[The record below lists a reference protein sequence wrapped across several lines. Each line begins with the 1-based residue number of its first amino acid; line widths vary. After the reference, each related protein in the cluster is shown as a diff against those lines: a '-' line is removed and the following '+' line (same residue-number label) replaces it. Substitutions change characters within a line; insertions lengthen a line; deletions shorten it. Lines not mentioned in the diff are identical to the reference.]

1 MLGQL
6 GRRDFL
12 RSLGALGMGA
22 ALASACSTNPGQS
35 VGGGSAV
42 GGAGDG
48 ESLVWSNWPLSVDTA
63 DDGSIPS
70 LVEFEKRT
78 GIRAQYL
85 TDINSNDE
93 WFAKVRPLMQSGQG
107 LASSLISPTDW
118 LGGRFIELGWAEELD
133 HALIPNADN
142 LLDPFAH
149 PPFDPDRKHSLAWQ
163 GWLAGIAVNTDVTG
177 REIHSVE
184 ELLTAPDLRGKV
196 ALLSELRETTGLMLL
211 ANGHSASDFTD
222 QQFEE
227 VLEQIERA
235 LGDKQLRRFT
245 GNDYAPDLAQ
255 GNIAACFAWAGDVV
269 QLHKDNPAVK
279 FLVPESGAV
288 LMEDVLMIP
297 AQAPNLEGAH
307 QLIDFYYEPEI
318 AAQVASYVNAVCPV
332 DGAQDAMTKIEPEL
346 ADNPLIFPTDE
357 MRAQMHGYK
366 VLSTELNQKYQEAFD
381 KAIGL

>member
-1 MLGQL
+1 MGLGAAALSGCSTTPQK
-6 GRRDFL
+6 
-12 RSLGALGMGA
+12 SLG
-22 ALASACSTNPGQS
+22 
-35 VGGGSAV
+35 GGGNT
-42 GGAGDG
+42 AGSSD
-48 ESLVWSNWPLSVDTA
+48 SLVWSNWPLSVDTA

-70 LVEFEKRT
+70 LAEFEKRT
-78 GIRAQYL
+78 GIKADYL

-107 LASSLISPTDW
+107 LSSSLISPTDW
-118 LGGRFIELGWAEELD
+118 LAGRFIELGWAEQLD
-133 HALIPNADN
+133 RGKLPNAGN
-142 LLDPFAH
+142 LLDAFAR
-149 PPFDPDRKHSLAWQ
+149 PPFDSGRTHSLAWQ

-177 REIHSVE
+177 RDIHSVD
-184 ELLTAPDLRGKV
+184 ELLTAPDLKGKV
-196 ALLSELRETTGLMLL
+196 ALLSELRETTGLLLL
-211 ANGHSASDFTD
+211 AAGHDCSDFTD

-227 VLEQIERA
+227 VLEQIRRA
-235 LGDKQLRRFT
+235 LADKQLRRFT
-245 GNDYAPDLAQ
+245 GNDYAPDLAK

-279 FLVPESGAV
+279 FFVPESGAV

-297 AQAPNLEGAH
+297 KHAPNVDGAH

-332 DGAQDAMTKIEPEL
+332 EGAQEAMTKVEPEL
-346 ADNPLIFPTDE
+346 ADEPLIFPTDE

-366 VLSTELNQKYQEAFD
+366 VLDTDLNQRYQEAFD